1 MRYASPY
8 DNSMDEIRDHR
19 WPHTIRNAQLT
30 VQAFDAHVPK
40 TQSQEREQKDTC
52 WDVYRMQEYLGVVSG
67 LDLPVKDTP
76 YDEVDNQPCN
86 SRHKSKRTVPLS
98 NKFPNKPAETVLG
111 ICTIAAPHS
120 FHARCILS

>member
-52 WDVYRMQEYLGVVSG
+52 WDVYRTPRYFTGAVCYYVFYF
-67 LDLPVKDTP
+67 PVKDIP
-76 YDEVDNQPCN
+76 YVEVDN
-86 SRHKSKRTVPLS
+86 
-98 NKFPNKPAETVLG
+98 
-111 ICTIAAPHS
+111 
-120 FHARCILS
+120 